1 MNKQRQTQRQGYGS
15 WVIGH
20 GVANRNTH
28 FMFNASGGFTLI
40 EIIVVVAIIGTL
52 LTIAGLEVSGWL
64 SNYKVETE
72 IKSMYVDLM
81 NARARAMQR
90 NRFHF
95 VVLAATQ
102 YTIYEDTN
110 TAPDGNG
117 TLETASDTQV
127 LQKTTSY
134 TLSSALSFGAT
145 QFYFDKN
152 GIASNTGSLRLVS
165 TATPDY
171 DCIVIAATRINMGKW
186 NATTSNCDAK

>member
-1 MNKQRQTQRQGYGS
+1 MNSQIQDSGCKLQVAGFRQRNCNLQST
-15 WVIGH
+15 I
-20 GVANRNTH
+20 RNSK
-28 FMFNASGGFTLI
+28 AGFTLI
-40 EIIVVVAIIGTL
+40 EIIVVVVIISTL
-52 LTIAGLEVSGWL
+52 LAIVGLEVSGWL

-72 IKSMYVDLM
+72 IKTMYVDLM
-81 NARARAMQR
+81 NTRARAMQR

-95 VVLAATQ
+95 IVLAATQ

-117 TLETASDTQV
+117 TLETATDTQV

-134 TLSSALSFGAT
+134 TISSSLSFGAT

-171 DCIVIAATRINMGKW
+171 DCIIIAATRINLGQYSGGNC
-186 NATTSNCDAK
+186 NAK